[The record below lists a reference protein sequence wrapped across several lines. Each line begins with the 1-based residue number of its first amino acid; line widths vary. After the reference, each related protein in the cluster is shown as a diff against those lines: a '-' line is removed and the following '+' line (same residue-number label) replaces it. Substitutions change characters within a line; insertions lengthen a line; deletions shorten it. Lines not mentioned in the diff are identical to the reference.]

1 MERHFHI
8 SRDHKSQPKSLFI
21 HFSLRPPIFTYCETR
36 LSLVFR
42 LEFSEMTTFGIN
54 YPYHLPLIYGY
65 FHTNAQWSTHTGLT
79 TLKLGLTKC
88 DSGCKKVFCC
98 LSVLRFDRPFLKHYV
113 IWPI

>member
-42 LEFSEMTTFGIN
+42 LESSEMTTFGIN
-54 YPYHLPLIYGY
+54 YPYNLPLIYGY

-79 TLKLGLTKC
+79 TLKLAKGLTSQNVILAVK
-88 DSGCKKVFCC
+88 SLFS
-98 LSVLRFDRPFLKHYV
+98 LFVLRFNRPFLN
-113 IWPI
+113 